1 MTCYRKDGCGPYE
14 MYSCSECPAS
24 KPEYLKEYP
33 EKKSEIPKPTF
44 APYQALFYGCGIN
57 YPHCKE
63 DCYWYK
69 EEPHMGAHIPYC
81 QNKGGNYIE
90 PKDCENC
97 KHYHSKYKK
106 TNADRIRTMMD
117 EELAEKFEEIQLQIV
132 KTYGNDHLLL
142 KGKLKKYW
150 LGWLRQEANPNDLPF
165 K

>member
-1 MTCYRKDGCGPYE
+1 M
-14 MYSCSECPAS
+14 
-24 KPEYLKEYP
+24 
-33 EKKSEIPKPTF
+33 SEIPKPTF

-97 KHYHSKYKK
+97 EHYHSKYKK
-106 TNADRIRTMMD
+106 TNADRIRGMSD
-117 EELAEKFEEIQLQIV
+117 EELAEWLSCNC
-132 KTYGNDHLLL
+132 TGDGYGNSAED
-142 KGKLKKYW
+142 W
-150 LGWLRQEANPNDLPF
+150 LDWLRQEET
-165 K
+165 